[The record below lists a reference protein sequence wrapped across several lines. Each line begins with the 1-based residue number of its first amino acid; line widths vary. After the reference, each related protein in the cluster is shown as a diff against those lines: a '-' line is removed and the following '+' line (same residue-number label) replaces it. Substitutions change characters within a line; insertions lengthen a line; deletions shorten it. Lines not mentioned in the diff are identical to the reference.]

1 MNKMRV
7 VEKGHGWQMFFNG
20 VGVGAVLVA
29 ALFAVG
35 LHFKN
40 RYEHDQST
48 QAVKTCKLPDA
59 DGAMTVYVME
69 SERIKCWRWK

>member
-1 MNKMRV
+1 MNKMQV
-7 VEKGHGWQMFFNG
+7 VERGHGWRMFFNG
-20 VGVGAVLVA
+20 VGVGAVFVA

-40 RYEHDQST
+40 KYEHDQSAK
-48 QAVKTCKLPDA
+48 AVKTCKLPDA

>member
-7 VEKGHGWQMFFNG
+7 VENGHGWRMFFNG
-20 VGVGAVLVA
+20 VGVGAVFIA

-35 LHFKN
+35 MHYKH
-40 RYEHDQST
+40 RHEQDQSIR
-48 QAVKTCKLPDA
+48 AVKTCKLPDA

-69 SERIKCWRWK
+69 SEQIKCWRWK